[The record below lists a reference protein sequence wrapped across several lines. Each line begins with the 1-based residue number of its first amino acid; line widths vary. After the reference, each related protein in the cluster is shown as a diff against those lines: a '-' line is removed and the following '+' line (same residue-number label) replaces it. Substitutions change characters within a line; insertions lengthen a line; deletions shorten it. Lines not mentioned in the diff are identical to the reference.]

1 MDIGVHL
8 EGFIPLTPLVLT
20 PQNGQKHSNN
30 LSAKAD
36 EWFEWVWSFFGVVAE
51 KGEEKYSIAFVPIF
65 YESQILI
72 PKKFFISY
80 FN

>member
-36 EWFEWVWSFFGVVAE
+36 EWFEWV
-51 KGEEKYSIAFVPIF
+51 
-65 YESQILI
+65 
-72 PKKFFISY
+72 
-80 FN
+80 